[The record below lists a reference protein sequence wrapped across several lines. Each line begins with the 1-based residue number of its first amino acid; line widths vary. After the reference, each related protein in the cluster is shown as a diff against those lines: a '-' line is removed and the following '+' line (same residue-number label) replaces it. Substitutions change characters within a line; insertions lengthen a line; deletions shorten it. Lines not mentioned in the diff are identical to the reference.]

1 MSASVGD
8 SYREG
13 DILTAPPQRLHLML
27 IEGAIK
33 FIERT
38 RHLWRTNQPDA
49 GFEALIRAQEI
60 VGEILAGIK
69 TETGGD
75 LAKRVAALYTFVYR
89 CLVQAS
95 LSRDEKPLEDALRV
109 LAIERETWQELC
121 RRLAQHGIHKDEVR
135 LSSETQVEQT
145 LGDGSDLSSLPVHS
159 RPGPPLSAR
168 NLTSVG
174 TSEYPGEY
182 TSGVSWE
189 A

>member
-1 MSASVGD
+1 M
-8 SYREG
+8 
-13 DILTAPPQRLHLML
+13 TAPPQRLHLML

-33 FIERT
+33 FIERA
-38 RHLWRTNQPDA
+38 RYLWRENRPDA

-69 TETGGD
+69 TETGGA
-75 LAKRVAALYTFVYR
+75 LAKQVAALYGFVYR

-109 LAIERETWQELC
+109 LTIERETWQELC
-121 RRLAQHGIHKDEVR
+121 RRLAQSGSHEDEVR
-135 LSSETQVEQT
+135 LSSAGEFEQ
-145 LGDGSDLSSLPVHS
+145 GPADRSDGSSPPART
-159 RPGPPLSAR
+159 RPAPPLSAR
-168 NLTSVG
+168 NLTNAG

-182 TSGVSWE
+182 ATGLSWE